1 MKKNEI
7 FMLALFP
14 LVLGSLFLSINFW
27 SRVYAS
33 PHPSQPIAQ
42 PVSPT
47 PTPAPT
53 TDATAHIQVALLLDI
68 SGSMSGLIDQAKGK
82 LWDIVNEMAEARVG
96 SKPTSLEIALYIYGA
111 PHLGSHTGYTKR
123 VVPLTTNLDLISQ
136 ELFALTTSGGDEYCG
151 MVIQK
156 AVSDLEWTS
165 NPQDLR
171 MIFIAGN
178 ESFGQGPVGYAQST
192 GNANERGILVNTIF
206 CGNAQE
212 GLNTGWAHGAT
223 LGKGEYMNIDHNQR
237 VTHVTTPYD
246 AQISEYNS
254 RLNDTY
260 IYYGSQGKE
269 LKQRQEVQDSNAES
283 FGVGNIVKRGKSKVS
298 SAYKNK
304 NWDLVDAAEDDD
316 FDMKKIDSETLPDTL
331 QALNEAE
338 LKEYVEEKAEE
349 RAEIKKEINEL
360 YKKRE
365 EFVKTQTTSTST
377 NQLDQAMIQAIRK
390 QGESKGMNFKK
401 D

>member
-14 LVLGSLFLSINFW
+14 LILGSLFLSINFW
-27 SRVYAS
+27 SRIYAS
-33 PHPSQPIAQ
+33 SDPIQPMVQ
-42 PVSPT
+42 PAL
-47 PTPAPT
+47 PTPALT

-82 LWDIVNEMAEARVG
+82 LWDIVNEMTEARVG
-96 SKPTSLEIALYIYGA
+96 NKPTSLEIALYIYGS
-111 PHLGSHTGYTKR
+111 PNLGSHTGYTKR
-123 VVPLTTNLDLISQ
+123 VVPLTTNLDLISE

-156 AVSDLEWTS
+156 AIRDLEWTS

-178 ESFGQGPVGYAQST
+178 EPFSQGPVAYANSMSQAS
-192 GNANERGILVNTIF
+192 GKGILVNTIF

-212 GLNTGWAHGAT
+212 GMNTGWAHGAT

-246 AQISEYNS
+246 QQIGEYNS

-260 IYYGSQGKE
+260 IHYGEQGE
-269 LKQRQEVQDSNAES
+269 QLKQRQETQDQNAQS
-283 FGVGNIVKRGKSKVS
+283 FGMGNIVKRGKSKVS
-298 SAYKNK
+298 SAYKNS
-304 NWDLVDAAEDDD
+304 NWDLIDAAETDD
-316 FDMKKIDSETLPDTL
+316 FDFEEVDSETLPDTL
-331 QALNEAE
+331 QALNEKE
-338 LKEYVEEKAEE
+338 LKAFVANKAEE
-349 RAEIKKEINEL
+349 RKQIKEEINEL

-365 EFVKTQTTSTST
+365 AFLETQTDSTT
-377 NQLDQAMIQAIRK
+377 NTQLDQAVIKAIRK
-390 QGESKGMNFKK
+390 QGEAKGMNFKK
-401 D
+401 N